1 MKSQNNER
9 NIIPMMK
16 NNRYNFKISLFR
28 LTFFIFILIASLSS
42 NPVLSQIT
50 DTIANWDGINVEW
63 TISGPDS
70 QVVQNPEQEGINHS
84 LHCLEIISS
93 ENPYDLIFTDFETP
107 VDFSQ
112 FPIYRLKVLAPESGG
127 TILLKFENSDNTSWV
142 EIEKTSTPGQWDDL
156 EFDFAGT
163 TATDYRKMVIFFD
176 FLGTESDNQW
186 HLDDV
191 LRISDGT
198 AGLTS
203 NLPIVIINT
212 NGEEIPDEPKIT
224 GTMGIIDNGQGNMNN
239 QYDPPND
246 YDGFIGIE
254 IRGQSSQ
261 MFPKKSYGLETRDEE
276 GENLNVSLLG
286 MPKENDWVLYAPY
299 SDKSMLRNFITFY
312 MGSYL
317 DPYCTRMAFCE
328 VIVNNDYKGVYILME
343 KIKRD
348 KNRVDIA
355 KLNSEDITGDELT
368 GGYIVKVDKIDPDF
382 VYGVDGWKSFPS
394 PPYPNAMNITFQYY
408 YPKAEDIVQQQRNY
422 IQDFITT
429 SENTLT
435 DLYFTDPNDGY
446 NKYFNTA
453 SFVDQMIL
461 NEIAKEVDGYR
472 YSTFFY
478 KEKDSDGGKLFAGPA
493 WDFNLGYSNVDF
505 WPPGNDYT
513 GWMYPMVEPNDWGI
527 MFWWKRLMED
537 PYFEDLFYTR
547 WQQLRQ
553 NELSNDK
560 LEYAIDS
567 IVNYIDEAQQRNY
580 ERWPILGEYVW
591 PNYDWEGN
599 DYDDEVEFFET
610 WLFNRINWID
620 SNIPGSLL
628 SPSAELSKYFPELEI
643 TLSDDYFNR
652 PILGKEYFTLNNAPP
667 GLTIESLIYINAS
680 QAKIIL
686 SGNVDGAGEVSITMK
701 AEILNGFTDLTT
713 NELSLG
719 NGFTAF
725 VKPNTVLYIS
735 QNTIYLKC
743 THPELLGDKVEVLA
757 LSGQRIMTS
766 KIEQTPLNSIGVNML
781 PGMYL
786 CRYQFDGKMQTRRV
800 VFIK

>member
-9 NIIPMMK
+9 SIIPMMK
-16 NNRYNFKISLFR
+16 NNRYNFKMSLFR
-28 LTFFIFILIASLSS
+28 LTFFIFLLIASLYV

-112 FPIYRLKVLAPESGG
+112 FPIYRLKVLAPVSGG
-127 TILLKFENSDNTSWV
+127 AILLKFENSDNTSWV
-142 EIEKTSTPGQWDDL
+142 EIEKTPTPGHWDDL
-156 EFDFAGT
+156 EFDFSGT
-163 TATDYRKMVIFFD
+163 TASDYVRMVIFFD

-186 HLDDV
+186 LLDDV

-312 MGSYL
+312 MGSHL

-408 YPKAEDIVQQQRNY
+408 YPKVEDIVQQQRNY
-422 IQDFITT
+422 IEDFIKI

-435 DLYFTDPNDGY
+435 DLYFIDPNDGY

-478 KEKDSDGGKLFAGPA
+478 KEKDSDGGKLHAGPA
-493 WDFNLGYSNVDF
+493 WDFNLGHSNVDF

-513 GWMYPMVEPNDWGI
+513 GWMYPMVEQNDWGI

-537 PYFEDLFYTR
+537 AYFEDLFYTR

-553 NELSNDK
+553 YELSNDK

-599 DYDDEVEFFET
+599 DYYDEVDFFET
-610 WLFNRINWID
+610 WLFNRIDWID
-620 SNIPGSLL
+620 NSITGSLL
-628 SPSAELSKYFPELEI
+628 YPSAELSENFPGLMI
-643 TLSDDYFNR
+643 NLSDDYFNQ
-652 PILGKEYFTLNNAPP
+652 PVLGNEYFTLNNAPP
-667 GLTIESLIYINAS
+667 DLTIETVTYQDAS
-680 QAKIIL
+680 RATIML
-686 SGNVDGAGEVSITMK
+686 SGQRNYTNDVSVTIK

-713 NELSLG
+713 NELSLDAG
-719 NGFTAF
+719 SAIFE
-725 VKPNTVLYIS
+725 KPDVVIYAN
-735 QNTIYLKC
+735 QNTIHLKC
-743 THPELLGDKVEVLA
+743 SYPKLLGNRVEVFNT
-757 LSGQRIMTS
+757 SGQLI
-766 KIEQTPLNSIGVNML
+766 KIAIVEQLQLNSIGVSVVS
-781 PGMYL
+781 GMYF
-786 CRYQFDGKMQTRRV
+786 CKYQFNGKTQIQKI
-800 VFIK
+800 VFNR